1 MTSRIVVFAVGVA
14 GCGDCSDVG
23 KPAEYGTPDA
33 ATGRDVGD
41 SEAGGWDIDDSQ
53 DGGTVADAEIDV
65 RVRENRRPWSADMS
79 YPDVTDAPAPLGTVC
94 DYSDY
99 DCDRE
104 SNELCVG
111 RACYQACD
119 DTMCEEGQR
128 CRQTETGQECFE
140 PWECS
145 PYSGRGEVLN
155 GACRI
160 HWPSC
165 DGVPYSLS
173 CKGLGPLEPDYSGPV
188 ECTCAE
194 DGEPVTTFTW
204 VGYPCSGFN
213 NDRGLYSFLNS
224 VCGWSLPT
232 PRIE

>member
-119 DTMCEEGQR
+119 DTMPALPPDGDR
-128 CRQTETGQECFE
+128 AG
-140 PWECS
+140 
-145 PYSGRGEVLN
+145 VL
-155 GACRI
+155 RTL
-160 HWPSC
+160 
-165 DGVPYSLS
+165 GVFAL
-173 CKGLGPLEPDYSGPV
+173 LGPWRGV
-188 ECTCAE
+188 E
-194 DGEPVTTFTW
+194 
-204 VGYPCSGFN
+204 
-213 NDRGLYSFLNS
+213 RR
-224 VCGWSLPT
+224 LPN
-232 PRIE
+232 PLALL